1 VAALAFDPWHGVAD
15 VEWAL
20 AILLFAVWYA
30 WAAHRLGVP
39 VWRRCCFAGGLLLV
53 GLALLSPIEHIALD
67 AMLSFHLLQNV
78 MLADWAPPLL
88 VLGITPAMAAVAER
102 RRWLRAATT
111 PLVAIAYWLA
121 VWYVVHIPAVYGF
134 ALQHRWPLGIEHLLF
149 LSAGVLFW
157 WPVLVPGRLAAGPK
171 LAYLGA
177 AFFLAAP
184 VATLI
189 ALAPSTIYAYYDAT
203 PHLWGLSPLEDQ
215 QLGGILMAV
224 EQSIILFAVFSITFL
239 QMLTDDERT
248 AEPLGSR

>member
-1 VAALAFDPWHGVAD
+1 VTLLAFDPWQGVAD

-20 AILLFAVWYA
+20 AIVVFGVWYA
-30 WAAHRLGVP
+30 WVAHRLAVP
-39 VWRRCCFAGGLLLV
+39 VWRRSCFAAGLLLV
-53 GLALLSPIEHIALD
+53 AVALLSPIEHVALD

-88 VLGITPAMAAVAER
+88 VLGATPAMAAVAER
-102 RRWLRAATT
+102 RRWVRAATA
-111 PLVAIAYWLA
+111 PPVALVYWLA

-134 ALQHRWPLGIEHLLF
+134 ALDHRWPLGIEHLLF
-149 LSAGVLFW
+149 VSAGVVFW
-157 WPVLVPGRLAAGPK
+157 WPVLVPARMADGPK
-171 LAYLGA
+171 LAYLGG

-184 VATLI
+184 LATLI
-189 ALAPSTIYAYYDAT
+189 ALAPSTIYSYYDAT

-239 QMLTDDERT
+239 HMLRDDDR
-248 AEPLGSR
+248 APEPLGSP